1 MTDDFHGW
9 PATGPALLARI
20 AAENTREFW
29 TECREQHERD
39 LRGPMR
45 AIAAALAPEFGPVR
59 VFRAHANRRFRPDA
73 PPLRTD
79 IGGVA
84 ATAGGCVLAV
94 VLSPTALTVSAGHWA
109 FDGGQLRR
117 FRAAVDSGD
126 ELTAVLAGLEGWSL
140 AESRV
145 LTGRPLGY
153 PAEHP
158 RIVLLRRRG
167 LQATLSWELGP
178 WLQTDEPLLRVR
190 EAWRSAAPL
199 TAWLD
204 EHVGPADPVPPR
216 PRPAPVTEDDQAG
229 QTPEQPCA
237 AR

>member
-1 MTDDFHGW
+1 MIDEFHGW

-29 TECREQHERD
+29 VECREQHEQDVRA
-39 LRGPMR
+39 PMR
-45 AIAAALAPEFGPVR
+45 AMATALVPEFGPVR

-79 IGGVA
+79 TGGVA

-94 VLSPTALTVSAGHWA
+94 VLTATALSVSAGHWA
-109 FDGGQLRR
+109 FDRRQLRR

-126 ELTAVLAGLEGWSL
+126 EITAVLAGLEGWSP

-145 LTGRPLGY
+145 LSGRPVGY
-153 PAEHP
+153 PPDHP
-158 RIVLLRRRG
+158 RIVLLRRCG

-178 WLQTDEPLLRVR
+178 WLQTDEPLRRVR
-190 EAWRSAAPL
+190 EAWRAAAPL
-199 TAWLD
+199 TTWLD
-204 EHVGPADPVPPR
+204 EHVGPADQVAPR
-216 PRPAPVTEDDQAG
+216 PRPVPVPEDEQAAPSLDQPLPAG
-229 QTPEQPCA
+229 
-237 AR
+237 

>member
-1 MTDDFHGW
+1 MIDDFRGW

-29 TECREQHERD
+29 AECREQHGTDVRA
-39 LRGPMR
+39 PMQ
-45 AIAAALAPEFGPVR
+45 ALAAALAPEFGPVR

-79 IGGVA
+79 TGGVA
-84 ATAGGCVLAV
+84 ATAGGCVRAV
-94 VLSPTALTVSAGHWA
+94 VLSPVALSVSAGHWA

-126 ELTAVLAGLEGWSL
+126 EITGVLAGLEGWSL

-153 PAEHP
+153 PPDHP

-178 WLQTDEPLLRVR
+178 WLQTDEPLRRVR
-190 EAWRSAAPL
+190 EAWRAAALL

-204 EHVGPADPVPPR
+204 ERVGPADPVPPR
-216 PRPAPVTEDDQAG
+216 PRPVSAPEDEQAAG
-229 QTPEQPCA
+229 A
-237 AR
+237 